1 MSPQPLRFP
10 VSKKQREEMKKGN
23 ELLQHYHDV
32 LFEGDTIAVV
42 VGLPFDRKKY
52 EYLFPRG
59 IDIIPIV
66 LTEEQID
73 SLKEKMLIHRSV
85 GPSGIPVETHVID
98 TEAFKK
104 WQERKRLKPSG

>member
-1 MSPQPLRFP
+1 
-10 VSKKQREEMKKGN
+10 MKKGN
-23 ELLQHYHDV
+23 EVLKHYHDV
-32 LFEGDTIAVV
+32 LFPEDTIAVV

-73 SLKEKMLIHRSV
+73 SLDEKAIIQRSV
-85 GPSGIPVETHVID
+85 GPSGIPVQTHIID
-98 TEAFKK
+98 AEESEK
-104 WQERKRLKPSG
+104 WQKEK

>member
-1 MSPQPLRFP
+1 MSPQPLWFP

-32 LFEGDTIAVV
+32 LFEGDTIAAV

-59 IDIIPIV
+59 IDVIPIV
-66 LTEEQID
+66 LTDEQID
-73 SLKEKMLIHRSV
+73 SLDEEILIHRSV
-85 GPSGIPVETHVID
+85 GPSGIPVETRVID
-98 TEAFKK
+98 TEEFAK
-104 WQERKRLKPSG
+104 WQKKKK